1 METNSKRVSWDLS
14 NLNSPFRTVLLA
26 FLVVVLSYL
35 SAKLGGVLII
45 RVPQTVWPLWPGCA
59 VLVAILLLVPRKIW
73 PVLLPAGLAGFVLSD
88 LQAGVSIHDI
98 AWLILADT
106 VEILVAA
113 WGVSYF
119 LNGLPRL
126 NSLKTLAKYSFF
138 TVFLASLI
146 VASIGIKGLSGDDWV
161 NWRFS
166 FLSEALA
173 FLTVTPAILGLLRQG
188 RPSLRASRAYYLE
201 AATLIAALV
210 SLSYFMFVAPERSA
224 PPALLYSLVP
234 FLIWSALRFG
244 SAGVGTSATIVALM
258 SIWGA
263 VHGRG
268 PFNDADPINRV
279 LSLQLFLFCTSIPF
293 MVLAVLVEE
302 RKNAQ
307 DGLRESEE
315 RLRLSM
321 ESGKAVGWE
330 WDLKT
335 GRDSWFGDLKT
346 MFGIPSE
353 SFVGRPED
361 FYRYVHPEDRHQVSE
376 AVADA
381 RKNHLP
387 YAAEFRVVWP
397 DGTVRWVAAT
407 GKFYY
412 SASGLPER
420 MLGMAQDIT
429 QRKLAEQALRQ
440 SEADL
445 TEAQRLANVGSWH
458 WDPQTDTVT
467 WSEQLYRITGIDPAL
482 PAVSY
487 KDHHTLYTA
496 ESWLRLRSAVEE
508 ALRSGTPYELDLEMN
523 RSDGARRWIVA
534 KGEARR
540 DGSGRIVQL
549 RGTAQDI
556 TDRKREQEDLRKS
569 EERLRL
575 AIQAGKMF
583 ACDWDAATDLFT
595 HSPESAQILGI
606 DPATPVTG
614 HQVLGNIHPED
625 RERFTAVAAGLNP
638 GKPDISISYRMVRP
652 DGTVIWVERN
662 SRAQFD
668 EQGKLLRITGIVA
681 DITARK
687 QAEEALRVSEERLRL
702 AVQAGKMFAYEWDAA
717 TDRLVRSAE
726 SAQILGIDEAT
737 ALIGQR
743 ILAGVHPD
751 DRERLMAA
759 IADLSPEKPSL
770 TITYRMLRPDGTM
783 IWLERNGRAH
793 FDEQDKLLRIIG
805 IVADVTERKRA
816 EDAVRQSEEKYR
828 RIVENTNE
836 GIWLLDSKFHTSFVN
851 RQMAEMLGYQPGE
864 MIGRSV
870 FNFYFPED
878 VERKR
883 QVLAR
888 RQDGLSEHFDDRFRR
903 RDGAE
908 LWVRMAAIPISKDN
922 GEFDGALAMM
932 SDITDRKRAEE
943 ALLESKEQ
951 LGSVVSSAMD
961 AIIAVDDAQRI
972 LLFNASA
979 EKMFGCPAADAMGRS
994 IDSFI
999 PERFRTKHRK
1009 HIRDFGQTG
1018 FTTRSM
1024 RPMTELWGLRSNG
1037 QEFPME
1043 ASISRVEHGG
1053 KMLFTV
1059 IIRDITDRKLAE
1071 EALQKSEEKF
1081 SKAFQR
1087 SPMALAL
1094 TSAKDQRYIDVN
1106 ESFERFSGWRREEL
1120 IGRTPFDIGLWGDPH
1135 QREELV
1141 RHVQAEDSLR
1151 LFEARFRTRDG
1162 TFRTGLIGAELIELD
1177 GEPCVLAVGMD
1188 ITEQKHAQEAL
1199 RESEERFR
1207 LMANTAPMLI
1217 WMSDASKLCTY
1228 FNDSWLAFTGR
1239 PMELELGNGWA
1250 EGVHPEDFQTCLD
1263 TYIRAFDAREKFT
1276 MEYRLRRHDGE
1287 YRWILDIGV
1296 PRFNQDG
1303 SFAGFI
1309 GSCVDVSERKLAE
1322 DALSGVNRKLI
1333 EAQERERARI
1343 ARELHD
1349 DVGQRLALLT
1359 VELEQLRQT
1368 LVDSPAD
1375 LLQRVEELRSHS
1387 SDIASDVQSLSH
1399 ELHSSKLEYLGIATA
1414 MRAFCHELSVQ
1425 HNAEIVFVHDEIP
1438 RNLSQEIS
1446 LCLFRV
1452 AQEALQNAVK
1462 HSGVRH
1468 FDVELRYAPDAIQLM
1483 VRDSGSGFD
1492 VAESTQTSGLGLI
1505 SMAERLKLVDGQLS
1519 IDSQPHQGT
1528 TIRANVPLSKA
1539 AGASA

>member
-1 METNSKRVSWDLS
+1 
-14 NLNSPFRTVLLA
+14 
-26 FLVVVLSYL
+26 
-35 SAKLGGVLII
+35 
-45 RVPQTVWPLWPGCA
+45 
-59 VLVAILLLVPRKIW
+59 VPRKIW
-73 PVLLPAGLAGFVLSD
+73 PVLLPAGLAGFVFYD
-88 LQAGVSIHDI
+88 LQAGVSIPSI

-106 VEILVAA
+106 LEILVAV

-119 LNGLPRL
+119 LNDKPRL
-126 NSLKTLAKYSFF
+126 NSFKALAEYSFV
-138 TVFLASLI
+138 TVFLASL
-146 VASIGIKGLSGDDWV
+146 VVSSIGVHGLRGQGWL

-173 FLTVTPAILGLLRQG
+173 FLTVTPAILGLLGQG
-188 RPSLRASRAYYLE
+188 RPLLRASRSYYLE
-201 AATLIAALV
+201 AATMIAALV
-210 SLSYFMFVAPERSA
+210 SLSYFMFVAPGKSA

-307 DGLRESEE
+307 DELRESEE

-321 ESGKAVGWE
+321 KSGKAVGWE
-330 WDLKT
+330 WDLKS
-335 GRDSWFGDLKT
+335 GRDSWFGDVQN

-353 SFVGRPED
+353 SFVGRLED

-376 AVADA
+376 AVAHA

-387 YAAEFRVVWP
+387 YAAEFRVVSS
-397 DGTVRWVAAT
+397 DETVRWIAAT

-412 SASGLPER
+412 SATGLPER

-445 TEAQRLANVGSWH
+445 TEAQRLANVGSWQ

-487 KDHHTLYTA
+487 QDHHTLYTA
-496 ESWLRLRSAVEE
+496 ESWLRLRSAMEE

-523 RSDGARRWIVA
+523 RSDGTRRWIVG

-540 DGSGRIVQL
+540 DGTGRIVEL
-549 RGTAQDI
+549 RGTAHDI
-556 TDRKREQEDLRKS
+556 TDRKREQEELRKS

-583 ACDWDAATDLFT
+583 ACDWDAATDVFT
-595 HSPESAQILGI
+595 HSPESAQILGM
-606 DPATPVTG
+606 DQATPLTG
-614 HQVLGNIHPED
+614 RQVLENVHPED
-625 RERFTAVAAGLNP
+625 REKFTAATAGLGP
-638 GKPDISISYRMVRP
+638 EKPDLSISYRMVRP

-668 EQGKLLRITGIVA
+668 EQGRLLRITGIVA

-687 QAEEALRVSEERLRL
+687 RAEEALRVSEERLRL

-717 TDRLVRSAE
+717 TDQLVRSAE

-737 ALIGQR
+737 PFTGQEM
-743 ILAGVHPD
+743 LAKVHSD
-751 DRERLMAA
+751 DRERLVAEVA
-759 IADLSPEKPSL
+759 GLSPEKPSL
-770 TITYRMLRPDGTM
+770 AITYRMVRPDGTM
-783 IWLERNGRAH
+783 IWVERNSRAQ
-793 FDEQDKLLRIIG
+793 FDEQGKIRRIVG
-805 IVADVTERKRA
+805 IVADVTERRRA
-816 EDAVRQSEEKYR
+816 EDAMRQSEEKYR
-828 RIVENTNE
+828 RIVETTSE

-851 RQMAEMLGYQPGE
+851 RQMAQMLGYQPGE

-870 FNFYFPED
+870 FDFYFPED
-878 VERKR
+878 VDRKR

-888 RQDGLSEHFDDRFRR
+888 RRDGLSEHCDDRFRR

-908 LWVRMAAIPISKDN
+908 LSVRTAAIPIFKDN
-922 GEFDGALAMM
+922 GEFDGTLAMM
-932 SDITDRKRAEE
+932 SDITERKRAEE
-943 ALLESKEQ
+943 ALE
-951 LGSVVSSAMD
+951 
-961 AIIAVDDAQRI
+961 
-972 LLFNASA
+972 
-979 EKMFGCPAADAMGRS
+979 
-994 IDSFI
+994 
-999 PERFRTKHRK
+999 
-1009 HIRDFGQTG
+1009 
-1018 FTTRSM
+1018 
-1024 RPMTELWGLRSNG
+1024 
-1037 QEFPME
+1037 
-1043 ASISRVEHGG
+1043 
-1053 KMLFTV
+1053 
-1059 IIRDITDRKLAE
+1059 
-1071 EALQKSEEKF
+1071 KSEEKF
-1081 SKAFQR
+1081 SKAFRQ
-1087 SPMALAL
+1087 SPMALAI
-1094 TSAKDQRYIDVN
+1094 TSATDYRYLEVN

-1120 IGRTPFDIGLWGDPH
+1120 IGHTPFDIGLWVDP
-1135 QREELV
+1135 QENDKV
-1141 RHVQAEDSLR
+1141 ARHVQNEGSLR
-1151 LFEARFRTRDG
+1151 LFESHFRMRDG
-1162 TFRTGLIGAELIELD
+1162 TIRTGLVGAELIELD

-1188 ITEQKHAQEAL
+1188 ITEQKRAEEAL
-1199 RESEERFR
+1199 RESEARFR
-1207 LMANTAPMLI
+1207 LVADTTPALI
-1217 WMSDASKLCTY
+1217 WMSGTDKLCTF
-1228 FNDSWLAFTGR
+1228 FNRAWLDFTGR
-1239 PMELELGNGWA
+1239 SIDLELGNGWA
-1250 EGVHPEDFQTCLD
+1250 EGVHPEDFRNCLD
-1263 TYIRAFDAREKFT
+1263 AYARAFDAREEFT
-1276 MEYRLRRHDGE
+1276 MEYRLRRFDGE
-1287 YRWILDIGV
+1287 YRWVLDIGV

-1309 GSCVDVSERKLAE
+1309 GSCIDVSDRKFAE
-1322 DALSGVNRKLI
+1322 NALSGVNRKLI

-1359 VELEQLRQT
+1359 VELEQLRQNYVDLPAG
-1368 LVDSPAD
+1368 LV
-1375 LLQRVEELRSHS
+1375 QRIDELRSQS

-1414 MRAFCHELSVQ
+1414 MSAFCHELSVQ
-1425 HNAEIVFVHDEIP
+1425 QNVEIVFAHDEIP
-1438 RNLSQEIS
+1438 RSLPQEIS

-1468 FDVELRYAPDAIQLM
+1468 FDVDLRNAPDAIHLT

-1492 VAESTQTSGLGLI
+1492 IAESMKTSGLGLI
-1505 SMAERLKLVDGQLS
+1505 SMAERLKLVDGQLA
-1519 IDSQPHQGT
+1519 IDSQPQQGT
-1528 TIRANVPLSKA
+1528 IIRASVPLSKTA
-1539 AGASA
+1539 RASA